1 MQLILPQ
8 ELHDVVWKDVEA
20 KISDIQ
26 YSRVIM
32 SLSELLE
39 GEFFNH
45 YIKIGI
51 STLVHVLRDLWH
63 IILCIKHV
71 FTPLIS
77 SSHLFSGNILM
88 LSEGR
93 PGVDD
98 RYSLK
103 DGNDVIES
111 GRSRGFE

>member
-1 MQLILPQ
+1 
-8 ELHDVVWKDVEA
+8 
-20 KISDIQ
+20 
-26 YSRVIM
+26 
-32 SLSELLE
+32 
-39 GEFFNH
+39 
-45 YIKIGI
+45 
-51 STLVHVLRDLWH
+51 
-63 IILCIKHV
+63 
-71 FTPLIS
+71 
-77 SSHLFSGNILM
+77 M